1 MGLFSVFF
9 FRRCVQTLTGDQF
22 GEESVFRDQLV
33 IGAVFDDA
41 AFVQHEDAQTTL
53 GEEQNTND
61 EDETSIAGIGGS
73 DSTLL
78 SG

>member
-1 MGLFSVFF
+1 MCPLYFLVVF
-9 FRRCVQTLTGDQF
+9 CYTK
-22 GEESVFRDQLV
+22 
-33 IGAVFDDA
+33 
-41 AFVQHEDAQTTL
+41 HAQTTL

-78 SG
+78 SGRNRNARLRRGNRKGSICCPV